1 MLYRRSNK
9 NSTNLLNKEPQLKPK
24 MMKKTNSFKLAM
36 VAVGMLTIGTVSAQ
50 VTTTTDVLLNKNA
63 DATKVVKSV
72 DNKGTIKYT
81 QGANGITTVTSTN
94 AGNETVTTFQLG
106 GELISATAI
115 TSDAATGGANTFA
128 VKGIQKIDIT
138 NLADDKNKLAATYD
152 GAGFSILVRDEISGE
167 VKKILADDL
176 SKFVVA
182 IRTEDTIVTSVAV
195 GGNHSITVAN
205 LPIITPLNSGKLFV
219 YRNGVKLRFG
229 TDFTAAVAGTVE
241 ITNTD
246 FPLYA
251 TDIIEV
257 QFTR

>member
-50 VTTTTDVLLNKNA
+50 VTTTTDVLLDKNL

-72 DNKGTIKYT
+72 DNKGTIKYI

-115 TSDAATGGANTFA
+115 KTTATNTFA
-128 VKGIQKIDIT
+128 VEGIQKIDIA
-138 NLADDKNKLAATYD
+138 NLADDKNKLATSYN
-152 GAGFSILVRDEISGE
+152 GTGFSILVRDETSGE

-182 IRTEDTIVTSVAV
+182 IRTEDTIITSVNA
-195 GGNHSITVAN
+195 GIDYSIDITN

-229 TDFTAAVAGTVE
+229 ADFTAAVAGTVV
-241 ITNTD
+241 INNPD
-246 FPLYA
+246 LPLYKD
-251 TDIIEV
+251 DIIEV

>member
-1 MLYRRSNK
+1 
-9 NSTNLLNKEPQLKPK
+9 
-24 MMKKTNSFKLAM
+24 MKKTNSFKLAM

-50 VTTTTDVLLNKNA
+50 VTTTTDALLDKNL

-72 DNKGTIKYT
+72 DNKGTIKYI

-115 TSDAATGGANTFA
+115 KTTATNTFA
-128 VKGIQKIDIT
+128 VEGIQKIDIT
-138 NLADDKNKLAATYD
+138 DLADPKNKLAATYD

-182 IRTEDTIVTSVAV
+182 IRAEDTIAANFAV
-195 GGNHSITVAN
+195 GANHSIAVAN

-229 TDFTAAVAGTVE
+229 TDFNAAVAGTVE
-241 ITNTD
+241 ITNND

-251 TDIIEV
+251 TDIIEI

>member
-50 VTTTTDVLLNKNA
+50 VTTTTDVLLDKNL

-72 DNKGTIKYT
+72 DNKGTIKYI

-106 GELISATAI
+106 GDLISATAI
-115 TSDAATGGANTFA
+115 KTTATNTFA
-128 VKGIQKIDIT
+128 VEGIQKIDIA
-138 NLADDKNKLAATYD
+138 NLADDKNKLATAYD

-182 IRTEDTIVTSVAV
+182 IRTEDTIAASVTA
-195 GGNHSITVAN
+195 GTDHSITVTN

-219 YRNGVKLRFG
+219 YRNGVKLRFD
-229 TDFTAAVAGTVE
+229 TDFTATVAGTVV
-241 ITNTD
+241 INNTD
-246 FPLYA
+246 LPLYKD
-251 TDIIEV
+251 DIIEI